1 MSIELYEHNQTAYES
16 AISMLDKVGKAAVI
30 HPTGTGKSF
39 IGFKLCEDNPDKT
52 ICWLSPSQYIFTT
65 QLENLKAE
73 MKDCTESE
81 AEDSSREETETNTKD
96 DISSNIKFFT
106 YAKLMNMSSDELEE
120 IQPDY
125 IILDEFHRCGATE
138 WGQGVDRLIEMY
150 EDVPILGF
158 SATAIRYL
166 DNQRDM
172 AEELFEGHIA
182 SEMSLGEAIVRGI
195 LNPPKYVLSIFSYK
209 DELDRYEKRI
219 KRAKTK
225 KARDKAEEYLEKLR
239 RALDK
244 AEGLDQIFSKHITDR
259 TGKYIVFCANYDAM
273 LDAMDR
279 VNEWFC
285 LIDKKPQV
293 YHVYSD
299 DPETSEE
306 FKEFKVNEDNSH
318 LRLLFCIDAL
328 NEGVHV
334 DNVSGVIL
342 LRPTVSPIIYKQQIG
357 RALSASKKTKPVVF
371 DIVNN
376 IQSLYSIDA
385 IKEEMETTM
394 NYLQSVDSEGD
405 IVNDTFEVIDEVHNC
420 LELFDALED
429 TLSAGWDYM
438 YLEAKRYYE
447 ENGNLLVPATY
458 ETDTGYGLGRWI
470 RTQRVSYQNG
480 SISQSQVDKLDRIG
494 MVWSAVLQNKWL
506 RNYELA
512 KGYYE
517 KHGSLIIPHDFE
529 ATVKDSRGQDVKI
542 KLGIWIS
549 GQRDSYAKGR
559 LSDEQKKRLEEIG
572 MSWDRFDEKWE
583 KGFSYTKRYYEEY
596 GDINFV
602 PVKFEYDGFNINRW
616 LHTQRNRYKDG
627 KLSQDRIDRL
637 NNLGLKWS
645 KNEAFWEKG
654 YNYAVSYKNEHGTL
668 KIPKGYECVDG
679 FKLKSWLNNQ
689 KSRYKNGTLT
699 NSQIEKLKE
708 VGIIE

>member
-1 MSIELYEHNQTAYES
+1 MPISLYEHNQIAYKN
-16 AISMLDKVGKAAVI
+16 AVKMLGDVGKAAVI

-52 ICWLSPSQYIFTT
+52 ICWLSPSQYIFIT

-73 MKDCTESE
+73 
-81 AEDSSREETETNTKD
+81 AG
-96 DISSNIKFFT
+96 DIICDNIKFYT
-106 YAKLMNMSSDELEE
+106 YAKLMNMNTAEFED
-120 IQPDY
+120 IKPDY

-138 WGQGVDRLIEMY
+138 WGQGVDRLIGMY

-172 AEELFEGHIA
+172 VEELLDGHIA

-209 DELDRYEKRI
+209 DELDRYEKRV

-244 AEGLDQIFSKHITDR
+244 AEGLDEIFSKHITDR

-273 LDAMDR
+273 LEAMDK
-279 VNEWFC
+279 VNEWFR

-293 YHVYSD
+293 YHLYSD

-306 FKEFKVNEDNSH
+306 FKEFKDNEDDSH

-334 DNVSGVIL
+334 ENVSGVIL
-342 LRPTVSPIIYKQQIG
+342 LRPTVSPIVYKQQIG

-371 DIVNN
+371 DVVNN
-376 IQSLYSIDA
+376 IQSLYSIDV
-385 IKEEMETTM
+385 IKEEMEATM
-394 NYLQSVDSEGD
+394 QYFRNEGSEGD
-405 IVNDTFEVIDEVHNC
+405 IVNDTFEVIAEVHNC

-438 YLEAKRYYE
+438 YLEAKNYYE
-447 ENGNLLVPATY
+447 ENGNLLIPATY
-458 ETDTGYGLGRWI
+458 ETETGYGLGRWI

-480 SISQSQVDKLDRIG
+480 TIDKSKVDKLNEIG
-494 MVWSAVLQNKWL
+494 MVWKAVLQNKWL

-512 KGYYE
+512 KDYYE
-517 KHGSLIIPHDFE
+517 KHGNLNIPHDYE
-529 ATVKDSRGQDVKI
+529 STIIDSRGEEVKI

-549 GQRDSYAKGR
+549 GQRENYHKNR
-559 LSDEQKKRLEEIG
+559 LSEDQITKLENIG

-583 KGFSYTKRYYEEY
+583 KGFGYAKKYREEH
-596 GDINFV
+596 GDINFI
-602 PVKFEYDGFNINRW
+602 PAEFEYEGFNINRW
-616 LHTQRNRYKDG
+616 LHRQRNRYKAG
-627 KLSQDRIDRL
+627 KLSQDRINRL
-637 NNLGLKWS
+637 SSLGLKWS
-645 KNEAFWEKG
+645 KHEAFWDKG
-654 YNYAVSYKNEHGTL
+654 FEYAMQYKNEHGNL
-668 KIPKGYECVDG
+668 RLPKGYECEDG
-679 FKLKSWLNNQ
+679 FKLKSWVHNQ
-689 KSRYKNGTLT
+689 QSRYKKGSL
-699 NSQIEKLKE
+699 SERQVSKLQSI
-708 VGIIE
+708 GAIR

>member
-1 MSIELYEHNQTAYES
+1 MPISLYEHNQIAYKK
-16 AISMLDKVGKAAVI
+16 AAKMLGDVGKAAVI

-73 MKDCTESE
+73 AGDTIC
-81 AEDSSREETETNTKD
+81 D
-96 DISSNIKFFT
+96 NIKFYT
-106 YAKLMNMSSDELEE
+106 YAKLINMSISEFED
-120 IQPDY
+120 IKPDY
-125 IILDEFHRCGATE
+125 IILDEFHRCGAVE

-150 EDVPILGF
+150 EGVPILGF

-172 AEELFEGHIA
+172 AEELFDGHIA

-209 DELDRYEKRI
+209 DELDRYEKRV

-225 KARDKAEEYLEKLR
+225 KSRDKAEEYLEKLR

-244 AEGLDQIFSKHITDR
+244 AEGLDEIFSKHITDR
-259 TGKYIVFCANYDAM
+259 TGKYIIFCANYDAM
-273 LDAMDR
+273 LEAMDK
-279 VNEWFC
+279 VNEWFG

-306 FKEFKVNEDNSH
+306 FKEFKDNEDDSH

-334 DNVSGVIL
+334 ENVSGVIL
-342 LRPTVSPIIYKQQIG
+342 LRPTVSPIVYKQQIG

-371 DIVNN
+371 DVVNN

-385 IKEEMETTM
+385 IKEEMEATM
-394 NYLQSVDSEGD
+394 QYFRNEGSEGD

-438 YLEAKRYYE
+438 YLEAKDYYE
-447 ENGNLLVPATY
+447 ENGNLLIPATY
-458 ETDTGYGLGRWI
+458 ETESGYGLGRWI

-480 SISQSQVDKLDRIG
+480 TIDKSKVDKLNEIG
-494 MVWSAVLQNKWL
+494 MVWTAVLQNKWL

-512 KGYYE
+512 KDYYV
-517 KHGSLIIPHDFE
+517 KHGNLNISHDYESTII
-529 ATVKDSRGQDVKI
+529 DSRGEEVKI

-549 GQRDSYAKGR
+549 GQRDNYLKNR
-559 LSDEQKKRLEEIG
+559 LSEDQITKLESIG

-583 KGFSYTKRYYEEY
+583 KGFGYAKKYREEH

-602 PVKFEYDGFNINRW
+602 PAEFEYEGFNINRW
-616 LHTQRNRYKDG
+616 LHTQRNRYKAG
-627 KLSQDRIDRL
+627 KLSQDRINRL
-637 NNLGLKWS
+637 CGLGLKWS
-645 KNEAFWEKG
+645 KNEAFWDKG
-654 YNYAVSYKNEHGTL
+654 YEYATKYKNEHGNL
-668 KIPKGYECVDG
+668 KLPKGYECEDG
-679 FKLKSWLNNQ
+679 FKLKSWVNNQ
-689 KSRYKNGTLT
+689 QSRYKKGTLT
-699 NSQIEKLKE
+699 DMQVEKLM
-708 VGIIE
+708 GIGCI